1 MVFVLRWRALSMC
14 GYRWGF
20 TITIA
25 VHTLSFVDVRLIAYN
40 KNPDNN
46 MLHVQGPEVGQ
57 HRGAG
62 AGGVSPH
69 L

>member
-14 GYRWGF
+14 GYRWGL
-20 TITIA
+20 TIA
-25 VHTLSFVDVRLIAYN
+25 VHTLSFVDARFIASN

-46 MLHVQGPEVGQ
+46 MLHVQGPQVGQ

-62 AGGVSPH
+62 ACGVSPH